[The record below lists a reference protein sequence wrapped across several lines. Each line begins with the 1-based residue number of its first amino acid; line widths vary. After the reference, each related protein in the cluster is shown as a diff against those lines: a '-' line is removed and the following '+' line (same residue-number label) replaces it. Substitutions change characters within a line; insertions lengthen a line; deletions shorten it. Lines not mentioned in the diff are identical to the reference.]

1 MPKRPRPTLTCRA
14 WIYPIMLLTVASV
27 VDRLPPGAAWAAAAR
42 WPSSWSARTA
52 LARKGGVLLTARR
65 GAPGPSAGVRG
76 RCRRR
81 TVVGGIGQAELVE
94 AVGGSPL
101 SGAGLRE
108 RKGLRLPLPE
118 RVALQ
123 SEGAPASE
131 VLEASFRSLG
141 EGGVSVRA
149 LGAAAGGLVELLEVE
164 NSCGDEKAVGQ
175 GPGPTWQVSRSSL
188 PSLSE
193 GALVTLYDTTPR
205 SDAPSGAQGAEGMK
219 SLRLQSSDADPG
231 AVAYNGVGG
240 VSLEGYPREYDGVN
254 VSFTIWSCGGATG
267 SCSVLEDAD
276 DPGALVCEFGPP
288 VIREGLTSMLPGE
301 TRRFW
306 IPADVADRRFG
317 RPLPERILPMGS
329 LVVDMTLRS
338 IDREAVF
345 SFVMTPESRKLIE
358 EKERRPETILLRGV
372 GVGVQFLPWAYF
384 YYQHAEADSL
394 LAPLA

>member
-1 MPKRPRPTLTCRA
+1 
-14 WIYPIMLLTVASV
+14 
-27 VDRLPPGAAWAAAAR
+27 
-42 WPSSWSARTA
+42 
-52 LARKGGVLLTARR
+52 
-65 GAPGPSAGVRG
+65 
-76 RCRRR
+76 
-81 TVVGGIGQAELVE
+81 VVGGIGQAELVE
-94 AVGGSPL
+94 AAGGSPL

-123 SEGAPASE
+123 SEGVSASE
-131 VLEASFRSLG
+131 VLEASFQKLG
-141 EGGVSVRA
+141 EGGVSLRA
-149 LGAAAGGLVELLEVE
+149 LGAAAGGLVELQEVE
-164 NSCGDEKAVGQ
+164 SSCGDEQAVGQ

-188 PSLSE
+188 PSLPE
-193 GALVTLYDTTPR
+193 GTLVTLYDTTPR
-205 SDAPSGAQGAEGMK
+205 SDAPTGAQGAEGMK

-254 VSFTIWSCGGATG
+254 VSFTIWTCGGATG
-267 SCSVLEDAD
+267 SCSVLEDAE

-306 IPADVADRRFG
+306 ISADVADRRFG

-345 SFVMTPESRKLIE
+345 SYVMTPESRNFCRGRTSTTSKWS
-358 EKERRPETILLRGV
+358 RQTAYWPPSPEAHSSAPPSCFGGLAAGHPRTMCPNRQTGLGFEHNSCKHFSRLR
-372 GVGVQFLPWAYF
+372 QRAAFAPIT
-384 YYQHAEADSL
+384 
-394 LAPLA
+394 LASIF